1 LLSDLELFEEI
12 KVKHLRITVILAIV
26 AVALMCSGFVAA
38 LNANEASVQTFLSSQ
53 IVQPGQTITVTIIFN
68 NTSADTLQVTN
79 VGVHF
84 DWMESTGFFG
94 FDLSHAPVTVPTDG
108 NYVFS
113 PITVTIPTNVTIGQ
127 HTYTIGVDGTQG
139 SSATP
144 FTWDSPTSTIE
155 VSGNGQTTAPTP
167 TGTNSGGGQP
177 EGQPNFLLYGAIG
190 AIVII
195 IVLLIVVFV
204 MKQKRTKPKPTSNQD
219 TTQPKT
225 PMPEQKPDSGQDFN
239 I

>member
-1 LLSDLELFEEI
+1 LLSNLELSEEI
-12 KVKHLRITVILAIV
+12 KVKYLQITLILATI
-26 AVALMCSGFVAA
+26 AIALMCSGFVAA

-53 IVQPGQTITVTIIFN
+53 IVQPGQTITVTVIFN
-68 NTSADTLQVTN
+68 NSSPDALQVTN
-79 VGVHF
+79 LGVHF

-94 FDLSHAPVTVPTDG
+94 FDLTHAPVNIPIDG

-113 PITVTIPTNVTIGQ
+113 AITVQIPTNVTIGQ

-139 SSATP
+139 SSTAP
-144 FTWDSPTSTIE
+144 FSWDSPTSIIE
-155 VSGNGQTTAPTP
+155 VTGNGQTTAPTP
-167 TGTNSGGGQP
+167 TSTNSGDGQP

-195 IVLLIVVFV
+195 IALLIIVLV
-204 MKQKRTKPKPTSNQD
+204 MKQKRTKPKPKTNQD

-225 PMPEQKPDSGQDFN
+225 PMPEQKPESGQDFN

>member
-1 LLSDLELFEEI
+1 MSEEI
-12 KVKHLRITVILAIV
+12 KVKYLRITLVFSTI
-26 AVALMCSGFVAA
+26 AVVLMCSGFVAA

-53 IVQPGQTITVTIIFN
+53 IVQPGQTITVTVIFN
-68 NTSADTLQVTN
+68 NTSPDALQVTN
-79 VGVHF
+79 LGVHF

-94 FDLSHAPVTVPTDG
+94 FDLTHAPVNIPADG

-113 PITVTIPTNVTIGQ
+113 PITVQIPPNVTIGQ

-139 SSATP
+139 TSAAP
-144 FTWDSPTSTIE
+144 FTWDSPTATME
-155 VSGNGQTTAPTP
+155 VTGNGQTTTPTP
-167 TGTNSGGGQP
+167 TSTNSGDGQS

-195 IVLLIVVFV
+195 IALLIIVFV
-204 MKQKRTKPKPTSNQD
+204 MKQKRTKPKPTTNQD